1 MTTGIDACRYA
12 TIDLWEGRAVS
23 GSRRTLL

>member
-1 MTTGIDACRYA
+1 MTTGIDATRYA
-12 TIDLWEGRAVS
+12 TLDLWSGRAVT